1 MEALKKLYYDPSEGF
16 LSAEKLYEKAIDM
29 GIDIKRKDVEKFV
42 RKQPGSETTVEKRK
56 PKYFSSIYV
65 DAVRDEYQIDIM
77 VYNRYQFNKYKY
89 ILMVIDVHSRYLQV
103 EPLTSRYL
111 SKIVEALDNI
121 CKRMGYPKV
130 ISCDNE
136 FNKNLIYEFGR
147 KHDVEFKFSDP
158 EDIQKNSIVERVN
171 RTIAGLLQKWR
182 TATKNRDWV
191 KVLPDIIK
199 NYNNTKHRT
208 IKAIPEKVFNGKA
221 KNRQDIKI
229 VLMWE
234 IS

>member
-1 MEALKKLYYDPSEGF
+1 MNL
-16 LSAEKLYEKAIDM
+16 EK
-29 GIDIKRKDVEKFV
+29 
-42 RKQPGSETTVEKRK
+42 
-56 PKYFSSIYV
+56 
-65 DAVRDEYQIDIM
+65 
-77 VYNRYQFNKYKY
+77 
-89 ILMVIDVHSRYLQV
+89 
-103 EPLTSRYL
+103 
-111 SKIVEALDNI
+111 
-121 CKRMGYPKV
+121 
-130 ISCDNE
+130 
-136 FNKNLIYEFGR
+136 
-147 KHDVEFKFSDP
+147 KHDVKFKFSDP

-221 KNRQDIKI
+221 KSRQDIKI